1 MRRAL
6 VLALIGFLL
15 FFSYPALSWYGP
27 FIGFGSGNDATH
39 DMALGDVDKDGIAD
53 LVTGNYGTQNYVYY
67 GNGDGTFT
75 TTHAFGTGTDLTQ
88 EVLLC
93 DVNNDTWLDIVVGN
107 NQQQNY
113 IYLND
118 TDGTFDTTSYPFGTG
133 SDNTYGIAY
142 GLINGDAWPDLV
154 VGNLGQQ
161 NYAYLSDGVGNP
173 FDSIA
178 PIPFGQGEPFYSRTW
193 DVVLADMNNDGDL
206 DVVVANHQQYNFVY
220 LGDGTG
226 SFNTAYGFGSQEEFT
241 HSLAVDYINGDGF
254 LDIVEGNYDGQNR
267 VYLGNGTGS
276 MGTSYSFGPVDDR
289 TQVVTLSDIDGDT
302 YLDVL
307 IGNGGDTPFQNR
319 IFMGNGDGTFS
330 AFYNVGSPDITW
342 DAVFEDFNG
351 DALTDIAVVNVGQNK
366 IFLNSETTM
375 DNLASIF
382 DVNTFFVAGDTAYCT
397 DVLGSSKI
405 AFGLGR
411 GGASQN
417 PEGRTDLILTPTE
430 HDTGNLI
437 IVGGPA
443 VNPVATEF
451 DSYFGITYTFV
462 ENVSFEIQ
470 CEGYA
475 IFLDI
480 AHDYPQEDICIV
492 YVGEHDGRNIM
503 LVWGY
508 GWFGTYA
515 GSAYIGE
522 ISNWSVEQGYH
533 MLMIRWNDI
542 NTDGLIQSGEIAVQH
557 RN

>member
-193 DVVLADMNNDGDL
+193 DVVLADMNNDSDL